1 MNLDDALAS
10 LLHKPW
16 RAARNAYF
24 IRKNHETHYREGLAW
39 EDLTMQVDEDDEDG
53 DANGPH
59 MQ

>member
-1 MNLDDALAS
+1 MNLDDALNSA
-10 LLHKPW
+10 LHKPW

-24 IRKNHETHYREGLAW
+24 IRKNHQTHYAEGAAW
-39 EDLTMQVDEDDEDG
+39 QALEIQIDEDDEDG